1 MLKAFDNPRY
11 DSLLSATNV
20 LYAQRKFNQ
29 LREIN
34 ARGEKWEHCGPII
47 LSASYTTTCHGRI
60 VMEHLCITHE
70 YQSQLIQMCMFLPL
84 WIGSHSIREIWGTLQ
99 NHDENGKLSTL
110 WSGTTK
116 KITQWVLAIK
126 QQVEN
131 ILPFFVVSFFAIPA
145 QLATMWNEFSSFER
159 WASIWARRTRTLLS
173 LNLICPT

>member
-1 MLKAFDNPRY
+1 MLKAFDHPRY

-20 LYAQRKFNQ
+20 LYAQRKFNH

-34 ARGEKWEHCGPII
+34 ARGEKWEHCGPIT

-70 YQSQLIQMCMFLPL
+70 YQL
-84 WIGSHSIREIWGTLQ
+84 WIGSDTIREIWGTSE

-110 WSGTTK
+110 CSGTTK
-116 KITQWVLAIK
+116 KTQWVLAIK
-126 QQVEN
+126 TTSWKYH
-131 ILPFFVVSFFAIPA
+131 PFFVASFFAIPA

>member
-1 MLKAFDNPRY
+1 MLKAFDHPRY

-70 YQSQLIQMCMFLPL
+70 YQSQLIQMCMFFCRYELVRIVYGRYEGLYKTMMKTENCPRC
-84 WIGSHSIREIWGTLQ
+84 GRERQKNNTVG
-99 NHDENGKLSTL
+99 
-110 WSGTTK
+110 
-116 KITQWVLAIK
+116 
-126 QQVEN
+126 
-131 ILPFFVVSFFAIPA
+131 
-145 QLATMWNEFSSFER
+145 FSD
-159 WASIWARRTRTLLS
+159 
-173 LNLICPT
+173 

>member
-1 MLKAFDNPRY
+1 MLKAFDHPRY

-34 ARGEKWEHCGPII
+34 ARGEKWDHWGPII
-47 LSASYTTTCHGRI
+47 LSAPYTTSCHGRI

-70 YQSQLIQMCMFLPL
+70 YQSQLIQMCVFLPL
-84 WIGSHSIREIWGTLQ
+84 WIGSDTIREIWGTSCPRCVRERQ
-99 NHDENGKLSTL
+99 
-110 WSGTTK
+110 K
-116 KITQWVLAIK
+116 KTQWVLAIK
-126 QQVEN
+126 TTSWKYH
-131 ILPFFVVSFFAIPA
+131 PFFVVSSFAVPA

-159 WASIWARRTRTLLS
+159 WASIWAGRTRTLLS